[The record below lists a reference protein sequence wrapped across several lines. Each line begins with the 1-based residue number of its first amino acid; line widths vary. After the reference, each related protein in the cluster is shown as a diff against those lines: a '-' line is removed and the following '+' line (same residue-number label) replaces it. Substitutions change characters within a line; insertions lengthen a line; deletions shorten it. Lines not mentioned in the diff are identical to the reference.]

1 LNNITLREFV
11 GNNKVDEE
19 KLIDIFL
26 QLCDII
32 KKENRVITP
41 DNVIIE
47 NGKATIDKNTESCD
61 NGIYH
66 LGCCMDEIFGAA
78 YNGRMRVVIEKC
90 KNNGYKN
97 VSGLK
102 FSIFFNRYKSIIII
116 AIWVC
121 VVALIAKYKYMG

>member
-1 LNNITLREFV
+1 LENITLRDFV
-11 GNNKVDEE
+11 GNNKIEEE

-32 KKENRVITP
+32 KFDGKVITP
-41 DNVIIE
+41 DNVYIE
-47 NGKATIDKNTESCD
+47 NGKATVDKNAESCD

-66 LGCCMDEIFGAA
+66 IGCTMGEIFGVS

-90 KNNGYKN
+90 KSDKYKN
-97 VSGLK
+97 VNVLK
-102 FSIFFNRYKSIIII
+102 LDIFYNRYKSIIII

-121 VVALIAKYKYMG
+121 VVALIAKYRYMG